1 MDLPTIL
8 VKIVGAVFLLWTGRS
23 IWRHIKDKR
32 QQRTSAAIAS
42 QSITELILNN
52 ILLYLWYAFMLVF
65 STGMIVNN

>member
-23 IWRHIKDKR
+23 IWRHVKDKR
-32 QQRTSAAIAS
+32 LQQVNAAVAS